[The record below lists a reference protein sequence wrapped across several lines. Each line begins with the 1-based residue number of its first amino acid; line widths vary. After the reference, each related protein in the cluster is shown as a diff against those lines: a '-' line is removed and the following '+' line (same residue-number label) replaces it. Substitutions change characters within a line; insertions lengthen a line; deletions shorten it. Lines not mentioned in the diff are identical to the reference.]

1 MLDKFFSAVFDEEH
15 EFNDI
20 WELKLIKFATSLGD
34 DIKPYEKHIAISSLV
49 EDSKGNPGVKGF
61 FTLSNLRIVWYSQT
75 DKDINLSIGLD
86 TINNVVLKSIPVSGY
101 SDFKHLLTLKAVSP
115 SQVKFEFKFIG
126 FTEKEER
133 IFKKVSDVFRYSPP
147 HLGSSR
153 RRRPSATSTRPSSWW
168 ARSSG
173 RWRRRRRRRGTSS
186 A

>member
-20 WELKLIKFATSLGD
+20 WELKLIKFDTNLAD
-34 DIKPYEKHIAISSLV
+34 DIKPYEKHLAISNLV
-49 EDSKGNPGVKGF
+49 EDSKGNPGIKGF

-86 TINNVVLKSIPVSGY
+86 TINNVIIKSIPVSGY

-133 IFKKVSDVFRYSPP
+133 IFKKVNDVFRYSSKYAGNS
-147 HLGSSR
+147 LR
-153 RRRPSATSTRPSSWW
+153 LKPSETSTRLSN
-168 ARSSG
+168 
-173 RWRRRRRRRGTSS
+173 
-186 A
+186 